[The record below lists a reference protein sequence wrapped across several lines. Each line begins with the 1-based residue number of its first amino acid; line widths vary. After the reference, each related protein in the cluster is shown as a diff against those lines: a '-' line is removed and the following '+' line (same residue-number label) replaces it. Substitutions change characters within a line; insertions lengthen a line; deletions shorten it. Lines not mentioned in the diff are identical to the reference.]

1 MTHGRR
7 IRVKEETYPFFEK
20 VQKIK
25 KKSKYSY
32 IKCNYKMKTLI
43 LLYYLL
49 NN

>member
-25 KKSKYSY
+25 KNRN
-32 IKCNYKMKTLI
+32 IAI
-43 LLYYLL
+43 
-49 NN
+49 